1 MSVFV
6 LDSASAAIDFHAL
19 HKRIIDS
26 GDVGSDKAAV
36 SIDVADLQALVSE
49 SVELC
54 GEITAHIVYG

>member
-1 MSVFV
+1 V
-6 LDSASAAIDFHAL
+6 LRLTFTRL
-19 HKRIIDS
+19 HERIVDS

-49 SVELC
+49 AIELC